1 MEILEIISKFTSPI
15 ATICAALIAGYIA
28 NKYQKNN
35 LNLSRE
41 KMEKDLFTEFNKRY
55 DELNDSLTLLSGI
68 SSVEELKTTKS
79 LIKDKSMYN
88 VLIDYFNLCA
98 EQFYWK
104 EKERISKEIWKSWN
118 KGMKFYY
125 DSYPL
130 VRELWKEETKDEKY
144 ESYYLKQGHDFF
156 KEN

>member
-1 MEILEIISKFTSPI
+1 MEILEISSKFTSTI
-15 ATICAALIAGYIA
+15 ATIFAGLIAAYIA

-35 LNLSRE
+35 LDLSRE

-55 DELNDSLTLLSGI
+55 DELNDSLTLLSNI
-68 SSVEELKTTKS
+68 SSTEELKATES
-79 LIKDKSMYN
+79 LIENKSMYN

-125 DSYPL
+125 DGYAV
-130 VRELWKEETKDEKY
+130 VRELWEEETKDEKY
-144 ESYYLKQGHDFF
+144 ESYYLKQGRDFF

>member
-1 MEILEIISKFTSPI
+1 MEILEITSKFTSTI
-15 ATICAALIAGYIA
+15 ATIFAALIAAYIA

-35 LNLSRE
+35 LDLSRE
-41 KMEKDLFTEFNKRY
+41 KMEKDLFIEFNKRY
-55 DELNDSLTLLSGI
+55 DELNDSLTLLSNI
-68 SSVEELKTTKS
+68 SSTEELKATES
-79 LIKDKSMYN
+79 LIENKSMYN

-125 DSYPL
+125 DGYAV
-130 VRELWKEETKDEKY
+130 VRELWEEETKDEKY
-144 ESYYLKQGHDFF
+144 ESYYLKQGRDFF